1 MEEVHSWLILLDHDT
16 HFSIP
21 SSSYAKVFIIGSAV
35 GKQTLS
41 NIAGGSIN
49 WYNVYE
55 VKLEVSFKITKHTLF
70 DSDIQPLKNVS
81 DTHPSMCLKWHRGRL
96 SSAVLFATTK
106 GWKWYKGQL
115 LRDCRINHGR
125 AIKRERNTGQP
136 WKRAWKL
143 FMDWCEIIF
152 MILQVKKAK
161 RQSVYGFHYFCCK
174 REGMGKRTWK
184 YASLLYMHNVSLK
197 GFMRASYFWSC
208 SKWVMMFTNKSGWM
222 TFHTFKHFGFCT
234 IWKC

>member
-1 MEEVHSWLILLDHDT
+1 MISYSVCLSLSDLFRLSESPPGPSMLLQMEEVHSWLILLDHDT

-81 DTHPSMCLKWHRGRL
+81 DTHPSMCLK
-96 SSAVLFATTK
+96 
-106 GWKWYKGQL
+106 
-115 LRDCRINHGR
+115 
-125 AIKRERNTGQP
+125 
-136 WKRAWKL
+136 
-143 FMDWCEIIF
+143 
-152 MILQVKKAK
+152 
-161 RQSVYGFHYFCCK
+161 
-174 REGMGKRTWK
+174 
-184 YASLLYMHNVSLK
+184 
-197 GFMRASYFWSC
+197 
-208 SKWVMMFTNKSGWM
+208 
-222 TFHTFKHFGFCT
+222 
-234 IWKC
+234 